1 MVYRNFIRLM
11 GCLLLASVVAT
22 AFHSSRK
29 RIETTI
35 DDAFKQAIEQDYQ
48 NRKSYLTRYTWTNR
62 LSDHARDY
70 ALSVSSDRKIGSY
83 SLRTRSG
90 IMTYQFK
97 DSVNEEVAKRLLNQH
112 LMDEVCRLNP
122 NQLKQIFEQRLEAK
136 EMKMPVG
143 VLCIRES
150 KRYWSEADSIV
161 PKDAYST
168 SRQVLDI
175 AGKIKVQAWA
185 DYDMALLFRHL
196 DPVVYVLLLLM
207 IGVLMWIWPSR
218 KRPSEENAIETG
230 DAPKGM
236 VFDLERQELTI
247 DGVPCIIAKLDL
259 QMLYMLS
266 ERQGECLTREEIKQ
280 KFWPTDDNAG
290 EKIDTHIKT
299 IRKML
304 KDFPC
309 YQVVTVRGK
318 GYYLQIKGF
327 E

>member
-1 MVYRNFIRLM
+1 MIYRNFIRM
-11 GCLLLASVVAT
+11 VGCLLLMAVVVT

-29 RIETTI
+29 RIEATV

-48 NRKSYLTRYTWTNR
+48 NRKSYLTRNVWTNR
-62 LSDHARDY
+62 LSNDVKDY
-70 ALSVSSDRKIGSY
+70 ALSVSADRKIGSY

-90 IMTYQFK
+90 ILTYQFK

-112 LMDEVCRLNP
+112 LMDEICKLNP
-122 NQLKQIFEQRLEAK
+122 SQLKTIFHQRLK
-136 EMKMPVG
+136 EKNMEMPVG
-143 VLCIRES
+143 VLCLRES
-150 KRYWSEADSIV
+150 QRYWSEADSIV
-161 PKDAYST
+161 PEDAYST

-185 DYDMALLFRHL
+185 DYDTALLFRHL

-207 IGVLMWIWPSR
+207 TGMLMWIWPSR
-218 KRPSEENAIETG
+218 KKSVEEMEETTEEIPQG
-230 DAPKGM
+230 IWI
-236 VFDLERQELTI
+236 DLEKQELTI
-247 DGVPCIIAKLDL
+247 DGVSCSIAKLDL
-259 QMLYMLS
+259 QLLSMLC

-304 KDFPC
+304 KDFPR

-318 GYYLQIKGF
+318 GYYLQEIK
-327 E
+327 

>member
-1 MVYRNFIRLM
+1 MIYRNFIRM
-11 GCLLLASVVAT
+11 VGCLLLMAVVVT

-29 RIETTI
+29 RIEATV

-48 NRKSYLTRYTWTNR
+48 NRKSYLTRNVWTNR
-62 LSDHARDY
+62 LRNDVKDY
-70 ALSVSSDRKIGSY
+70 ALSVSADRKIGSY

-90 IMTYQFK
+90 ITTYQFK

-112 LMDEVCRLNP
+112 LLDGICRLNSS
-122 NQLKQIFEQRLEAK
+122 QLKTIFQQRLRAK
-136 EMKMPVG
+136 EMDMPVG
-143 VLCIRES
+143 VLCLRES
-150 KRYWSEADSIV
+150 QRYWSEADSIV
-161 PKDAYST
+161 PKGAYST

-207 IGVLMWIWPSR
+207 TGMLMWIWPSR
-218 KRPSEENAIETG
+218 KKSVEEMEETTEEISQG
-230 DAPKGM
+230 IWI
-236 VFDLERQELTI
+236 DLEKQELTI
-247 DGVPCIIAKLDL
+247 DGVSCSIAKLDL
-259 QMLYMLS
+259 QLLSMLC
-266 ERQGECLTREEIKQ
+266 EQQGECLTREEIKH

-304 KDFPC
+304 KDFPR

-318 GYYLQIKGF
+318 GYYLQEIK
-327 E
+327 

>member
-1 MVYRNFIRLM
+1 MIYRNFIRM
-11 GCLLLASVVAT
+11 VGCLLLMAVVVT

-29 RIETTI
+29 RIEATV

-48 NRKSYLTRYTWTNR
+48 NRKSYLTRNVWTNR
-62 LSDHARDY
+62 LSNDVKDY
-70 ALSVSSDRKIGSY
+70 ALSVSADRKIGSY

-90 IMTYQFK
+90 ITTYQFK
-97 DSVNEEVAKRLLNQH
+97 DSVNEEVAKRLLNQY
-112 LMDEVCRLNP
+112 LLDGICRLNP
-122 NQLKQIFEQRLEAK
+122 SQLKTIFQQRLRAK
-136 EMKMPVG
+136 EMDMPVG

-150 KRYWSEADSIV
+150 QRYWSEADSIV
-161 PKDAYST
+161 PKGAYST

-207 IGVLMWIWPSR
+207 TGMLMWIWPSR
-218 KRPSEENAIETG
+218 KKSVEEMEETTEEISQG
-230 DAPKGM
+230 IWI
-236 VFDLERQELTI
+236 DLEKQELTI
-247 DGVPCIIAKLDL
+247 DGVSCSIAKLDL
-259 QMLYMLS
+259 QLLSMLC
-266 ERQGECLTREEIKQ
+266 EQQGECLTREEIKQ

-304 KDFPC
+304 KDFPR

-318 GYYLQIKGF
+318 GYYLQEIK
-327 E
+327 

>member
-1 MVYRNFIRLM
+1 MIYRNFIRM
-11 GCLLLASVVAT
+11 VGCLLLMAVVVT

-29 RIETTI
+29 RIEATV

-48 NRKSYLTRYTWTNR
+48 NRKSYLTRNVWTNR
-62 LSDHARDY
+62 LSNDVKDY
-70 ALSVSSDRKIGSY
+70 ALSVSADRKIGSY

-90 IMTYQFK
+90 ITTYQFK
-97 DSVNEEVAKRLLNQH
+97 DSVNEEVAKHLLNQY
-112 LMDEVCRLNP
+112 LLDGICRLNP
-122 NQLKQIFEQRLEAK
+122 SQLKTIFQQRLRAK
-136 EMKMPVG
+136 EMDMPVG
-143 VLCIRES
+143 VLCLRES
-150 KRYWSEADSIV
+150 QRYWSEADSIV
-161 PKDAYST
+161 PKGAYST

-207 IGVLMWIWPSR
+207 TGMLMWIWPSR
-218 KRPSEENAIETG
+218 KKSVDEMEETTEEISQG
-230 DAPKGM
+230 IWI
-236 VFDLERQELTI
+236 DLEKQELTI
-247 DGVPCIIAKLDL
+247 DGVSCSIAKLDL
-259 QMLYMLS
+259 QLLSMLC

-304 KDFPC
+304 KDFPR

-318 GYYLQIKGF
+318 GYYLQEI

>member
-1 MVYRNFIRLM
+1 MIYRNFIRM
-11 GCLLLASVVAT
+11 VGCLLLMAVVVT

-29 RIETTI
+29 RIEATV

-48 NRKSYLTRYTWTNR
+48 NRKSYFTRNTLMNR
-62 LSDHARDY
+62 LSDPARDY
-70 ALSVSSDRKIGSY
+70 ALSVSTNRKIGSY

-90 IMTYQFK
+90 ILTYQFK

-112 LMDEVCRLNP
+112 LMDEICKLNP
-122 NQLKQIFEQRLEAK
+122 SQLKTIFQQRLK
-136 EMKMPVG
+136 EKNMEMPVG
-143 VLCIRES
+143 VLCLRES
-150 KRYWSEADSIV
+150 QRYWSEADSIV
-161 PKDAYST
+161 PEDAYST

-185 DYDMALLFRHL
+185 DYDTALLFRHL

-207 IGVLMWIWPSR
+207 TGMLMWIWPSR
-218 KRPSEENAIETG
+218 KKSVEEMEETTEEIPQG
-230 DAPKGM
+230 IRIDHEK
-236 VFDLERQELTI
+236 QELTI
-247 DGVPCIIAKLDL
+247 DGVSCSIAKLDL
-259 QMLYMLS
+259 QLLS
-266 ERQGECLTREEIKQ
+266 ILCERQGECLTREEIKH

-304 KDFPC
+304 KDFPR

-318 GYYLQIKGF
+318 GYYLQEIK
-327 E
+327 

>member
-1 MVYRNFIRLM
+1 MIYRNFIRM
-11 GCLLLASVVAT
+11 VGCLLLMAVVVT

-29 RIETTI
+29 RIEATV

-48 NRKSYLTRYTWTNR
+48 NRKSYLTRNVWTNR
-62 LSDHARDY
+62 LSNDVKDY
-70 ALSVSSDRKIGSY
+70 ALSVSADRKIGSY

-90 IMTYQFK
+90 ITTYQFK

-112 LMDEVCRLNP
+112 LLDGICRLNP
-122 NQLKQIFEQRLEAK
+122 SQLKTIFQQRLRAK
-136 EMKMPVG
+136 EMDMPVG
-143 VLCIRES
+143 VLCLRES
-150 KRYWSEADSIV
+150 QRYWSEADSIV
-161 PKDAYST
+161 PKGAYST

-185 DYDMALLFRHL
+185 DYDMVLLFRHL

-207 IGVLMWIWPSR
+207 TGMLMWIWPSR
-218 KRPSEENAIETG
+218 KKSVEEMEETTEEISQG
-230 DAPKGM
+230 IWI
-236 VFDLERQELTI
+236 DLEKQELTI
-247 DGVPCIIAKLDL
+247 DGVSCSIAKLDL
-259 QMLYMLS
+259 QLLSMLC
-266 ERQGECLTREEIKQ
+266 EQQGECLTREEIKH

-304 KDFPC
+304 KDFPR

-318 GYYLQIKGF
+318 GYYLQEIK
-327 E
+327 

>member
-1 MVYRNFIRLM
+1 M
-11 GCLLLASVVAT
+11 AVVVT

-29 RIETTI
+29 RIEATI
-35 DDAFKQAIEQDYQ
+35 DAVFKQAIEQDYQ
-48 NRKSYLTRYTWTNR
+48 NRKSYFTRNVWTNR
-62 LSDHARDY
+62 LRNDVKDY
-70 ALSVSSDRKIGSY
+70 ALSVSADRKIGSY

-90 IMTYQFK
+90 ITTYQFK

-112 LMDEVCRLNP
+112 LLDGICRLNSS
-122 NQLKQIFEQRLEAK
+122 QLKTIFQQRLRAK
-136 EMKMPVG
+136 EMDMPVG
-143 VLCIRES
+143 VLCLRES
-150 KRYWSEADSIV
+150 QRYWSEADSIV
-161 PKDAYST
+161 PKGAYST

-207 IGVLMWIWPSR
+207 TGMLMWIWPSR
-218 KRPSEENAIETG
+218 KKSVDEMEETTEEISQG
-230 DAPKGM
+230 IWI
-236 VFDLERQELTI
+236 DLEKQELTI
-247 DGVPCIIAKLDL
+247 DGVSCSIAKLDL
-259 QMLYMLS
+259 QLLSMLC

-304 KDFPC
+304 KDFPR

-318 GYYLQIKGF
+318 GYYLQEIK
-327 E
+327 

>member
-1 MVYRNFIRLM
+1 MIYRNFIRM
-11 GCLLLASVVAT
+11 VGCLLLMAVVVT

-29 RIETTI
+29 RIEATV

-48 NRKSYLTRYTWTNR
+48 NRKSYLTRNVWTNR
-62 LSDHARDY
+62 LSNDVKDY
-70 ALSVSSDRKIGSY
+70 ALSVSADRKIGSY

-90 IMTYQFK
+90 ITTYQFK
-97 DSVNEEVAKRLLNQH
+97 DSVNEEVAKRLLNQY
-112 LMDEVCRLNP
+112 LLDGICRLNSS
-122 NQLKQIFEQRLEAK
+122 QLKTIFQQRLRAK
-136 EMKMPVG
+136 EMDMPVG
-143 VLCIRES
+143 VLCLRES
-150 KRYWSEADSIV
+150 QRYWSEADSIV
-161 PKDAYST
+161 PKGAYST

-207 IGVLMWIWPSR
+207 TGMLMWIWPSR
-218 KRPSEENAIETG
+218 KKSVDEMEETTEEIPQGIRIDHE
-230 DAPKGM
+230 K
-236 VFDLERQELTI
+236 QELTI
-247 DGVPCIIAKLDL
+247 DGVSCSIAKLDL
-259 QMLYMLS
+259 QLLSMLC

-304 KDFPC
+304 KDFPR

-318 GYYLQIKGF
+318 GYYLQEIK
-327 E
+327 

>member
-1 MVYRNFIRLM
+1 MIYRNFIRM
-11 GCLLLASVVAT
+11 VGCLLLMAVVVT

-29 RIETTI
+29 RIEATV

-48 NRKSYLTRYTWTNR
+48 NRKSYLTRNVWTNR
-62 LSDHARDY
+62 LSNDVKDY
-70 ALSVSSDRKIGSY
+70 ALSVSADRKIGSY

-90 IMTYQFK
+90 ITTYQFK

-112 LMDEVCRLNP
+112 LLDGICRLNP
-122 NQLKQIFEQRLEAK
+122 SQLKTIFQQRLRAK
-136 EMKMPVG
+136 EMDMPVG
-143 VLCIRES
+143 VLCLRES
-150 KRYWSEADSIV
+150 QRYWSEADSIV
-161 PKDAYST
+161 PKGAYST

-207 IGVLMWIWPSR
+207 TGMLMWIWPSR
-218 KRPSEENAIETG
+218 KKSVDKMEETAEEIPQG
-230 DAPKGM
+230 IWI
-236 VFDLERQELTI
+236 DLEKQELTI
-247 DGVPCIIAKLDL
+247 DGVSCSIAKLDL
-259 QMLYMLS
+259 QLLSMLC
-266 ERQGECLTREEIKQ
+266 EQQGECLTREEIKH

-304 KDFPC
+304 KDFPR

-318 GYYLQIKGF
+318 GYYLQEIK
-327 E
+327 

>member
-1 MVYRNFIRLM
+1 MIYRNFIRM
-11 GCLLLASVVAT
+11 VGCLLLMAVVVT

-29 RIETTI
+29 RIEATV

-48 NRKSYLTRYTWTNR
+48 NRKSYLTRNVWTNR
-62 LSDHARDY
+62 LSNDVKDY
-70 ALSVSSDRKIGSY
+70 ALSVSADRKIGSY

-90 IMTYQFK
+90 ITTYQFK
-97 DSVNEEVAKRLLNQH
+97 DSVNEEVAKRLLNQY
-112 LMDEVCRLNP
+112 LLDGICRLNP
-122 NQLKQIFEQRLEAK
+122 SQLKTIFQQRLRAK
-136 EMKMPVG
+136 EMDMPVG
-143 VLCIRES
+143 VLCLRES
-150 KRYWSEADSIV
+150 QRYWSEADSIV
-161 PKDAYST
+161 PKGAYST

-207 IGVLMWIWPSR
+207 TGMLMWIWPSR
-218 KRPSEENAIETG
+218 KKSVEEMEETAEEIPQG
-230 DAPKGM
+230 IWI
-236 VFDLERQELTI
+236 DLEKQELTI
-247 DGVPCIIAKLDL
+247 DGVSCSIAKLDL
-259 QMLYMLS
+259 QLLSMLC
-266 ERQGECLTREEIKQ
+266 EQQGECLTREEIKH

-304 KDFPC
+304 KDFPR

-318 GYYLQIKGF
+318 GYYLQEIK
-327 E
+327 

>member
-1 MVYRNFIRLM
+1 MIYRNFIRM
-11 GCLLLASVVAT
+11 VGCLLLMAVVVT

-29 RIETTI
+29 RIEATV

-48 NRKSYLTRYTWTNR
+48 NRKSYLTRNVWTNR
-62 LSDHARDY
+62 LSNDVKDY
-70 ALSVSSDRKIGSY
+70 ALSVSADRKIGSY

-90 IMTYQFK
+90 ITTYQFK
-97 DSVNEEVAKRLLNQH
+97 DSVSEEVAKRLLNQH
-112 LMDEVCRLNP
+112 LMDEICKLNP
-122 NQLKQIFEQRLEAK
+122 SQLKTIFQQRLK
-136 EMKMPVG
+136 EKNMEMPVG
-143 VLCIRES
+143 VLCLRES
-150 KRYWSEADSIV
+150 QRYWSEADSIV
-161 PKDAYST
+161 PEDAYST

-185 DYDMALLFRHL
+185 DYDTALLFRHL

-207 IGVLMWIWPSR
+207 TGMLMWIWPSR
-218 KRPSEENAIETG
+218 KKSVEEMEETTEEIPQG
-230 DAPKGM
+230 IRIDHEK
-236 VFDLERQELTI
+236 QELTI
-247 DGVPCIIAKLDL
+247 DGVSCSIAKLDL
-259 QMLYMLS
+259 QLLSMLD

-304 KDFPC
+304 KDFPR

-318 GYYLQIKGF
+318 GYYLQEIK
-327 E
+327 

>member
-1 MVYRNFIRLM
+1 MVYRNFIRLV
-11 GCLLLASVVAT
+11 GCLLLATVVVT

-29 RIETTI
+29 RIEATV

-48 NRKSYLTRYTWTNR
+48 NRKSYLTRNTWTNR
-62 LSDHARDY
+62 LSDHAKDY
-70 ALSVSSDRKIGSY
+70 ALSVSSNRKIGGY

-97 DSVNEEVAKRLLNQH
+97 DSVNEEVAKRMLNQH
-112 LMDEVCRLNP
+112 LMDGICRLNP
-122 NQLKQIFEQRLEAK
+122 SQLKTYFLQHLKVK
-136 EMKMPVG
+136 EMDMPVG
-143 VLCIRES
+143 VLCLRETE
-150 KRYWSEADSIV
+150 RYWSDGDSIV
-161 PKDAYST
+161 PKGAYST

-175 AGKIKVQAWA
+175 AGKLKVQAWA
-185 DYDMALLFRHL
+185 DYDTALLFRHL
-196 DPVVYVLLLLM
+196 DPVVYVLFILLT
-207 IGVLMWIWPSR
+207 GVLMWIWPSR
-218 KRPSEENAIETG
+218 KKLAEEKAE
-230 DAPKGM
+230 M
-236 VFDLERQELTI
+236 VDEIQQGIQMNLEKQELVI
-247 DGVPCIIAKLDL
+247 DGISCSMANLDL
-259 QMLYMLS
+259 QLFFMLY

-304 KDFPC
+304 KDFPR

-318 GYYLQIKGF
+318 GYYLQELK

>member
-1 MVYRNFIRLM
+1 MIYRNFIRM
-11 GCLLLASVVAT
+11 VGCLLLMAVVVT

-29 RIETTI
+29 RIEATV

-48 NRKSYLTRYTWTNR
+48 NRKSYLTRNVWTNR
-62 LSDHARDY
+62 LSNDVKDY
-70 ALSVSSDRKIGSY
+70 ALSVSVDRKIGSY

-90 IMTYQFK
+90 ITTYQFK

-112 LMDEVCRLNP
+112 LLDGICRLNSS
-122 NQLKQIFEQRLEAK
+122 QLKTIFQQRLRAK
-136 EMKMPVG
+136 EMDMPVG
-143 VLCIRES
+143 VLCLRES
-150 KRYWSEADSIV
+150 QRYWSEADSIV
-161 PKDAYST
+161 PKGAYST

-207 IGVLMWIWPSR
+207 TGMLMWIWPSR
-218 KRPSEENAIETG
+218 KKSVDKMEETAEEIPQG
-230 DAPKGM
+230 IWI
-236 VFDLERQELTI
+236 DLEKQELTI
-247 DGVPCIIAKLDL
+247 DGVSCSIAKLDL
-259 QMLYMLS
+259 QLLSMLC

-304 KDFPC
+304 KDFPR

-318 GYYLQIKGF
+318 GYYLQELK

>member
-1 MVYRNFIRLM
+1 MVYRNFIKM
-11 GCLLLASVVAT
+11 VGVMLLLSVVLT

-29 RIETTI
+29 RIEATI
-35 DDAFKQAIEQDYQ
+35 DDTFKQAIEQDYQ
-48 NRKSYLTRYTWTNR
+48 NRKSYFTRNTLVNR
-62 LSDHARDY
+62 LSDNARDY
-70 ALSVSSDRKIGSY
+70 ALSVSADRKIGSY

-112 LMDEVCRLNP
+112 LMDEICKLNP
-122 NQLKQIFEQRLEAK
+122 SQLKTIFQQRLK
-136 EMKMPVG
+136 EKNMEMPVG
-143 VLCIRES
+143 VLCLRES
-150 KRYWSEADSIV
+150 QRYWSEADSIV
-161 PKDAYST
+161 PEDAYST

-185 DYDMALLFRHL
+185 DYDTALLFRHL

-207 IGVLMWIWPSR
+207 TGMLMWIWPSR
-218 KRPSEENAIETG
+218 KKSVEEMEETTEEIPQG
-230 DAPKGM
+230 IRIDHEK
-236 VFDLERQELTI
+236 QELTI
-247 DGVPCIIAKLDL
+247 DGVSCSIAKLDL
-259 QMLYMLS
+259 QLLSMLC
-266 ERQGECLTREEIKQ
+266 EQQGECLTREEIKQ

-304 KDFPC
+304 KDFPR

-318 GYYLQIKGF
+318 GYYLQEIK
-327 E
+327 

>member
-1 MVYRNFIRLM
+1 MIYRNFIRM
-11 GCLLLASVVAT
+11 VGCLLLMAVVVT

-29 RIETTI
+29 RIEATV

-48 NRKSYLTRYTWTNR
+48 NRKSYFTRNTLTNR
-62 LSDHARDY
+62 LSDPARDY
-70 ALSVSSDRKIGSY
+70 ALSVSTNRKIGSY

-90 IMTYQFK
+90 ILTYQFK

-112 LMDEVCRLNP
+112 LMDEICKLNP
-122 NQLKQIFEQRLEAK
+122 SQLKTIFQQRLK
-136 EMKMPVG
+136 EKNMEMPVG
-143 VLCIRES
+143 VLCLRES
-150 KRYWSEADSIV
+150 QRYWSEADSIV
-161 PKDAYST
+161 PEDAYST

-185 DYDMALLFRHL
+185 DYDTALLFRHL

-207 IGVLMWIWPSR
+207 TGMLMWIWPSR
-218 KRPSEENAIETG
+218 KKSVDKMEETTEEIPQG
-230 DAPKGM
+230 IWI
-236 VFDLERQELTI
+236 DLEKQELTI
-247 DGVPCIIAKLDL
+247 DGVSCSIAKLDL
-259 QMLYMLS
+259 QLLSMLC
-266 ERQGECLTREEIKQ
+266 ERQGECLTREEIKH

-304 KDFPC
+304 KDFPR

-318 GYYLQIKGF
+318 GYYLQEIK
-327 E
+327 

>member
-1 MVYRNFIRLM
+1 MIYRNFIRM
-11 GCLLLASVVAT
+11 VGCLLLMAVVVT

-29 RIETTI
+29 RIEATV

-48 NRKSYLTRYTWTNR
+48 NRKSYLTRNVWTNR
-62 LSDHARDY
+62 LSNDVKDY
-70 ALSVSSDRKIGSY
+70 ALSVSADRKIGSY

-90 IMTYQFK
+90 ITTYQFK

-112 LMDEVCRLNP
+112 LLDGICRLNSS
-122 NQLKQIFEQRLEAK
+122 QLKTIFQQRLRAK
-136 EMKMPVG
+136 EMDMPVG
-143 VLCIRES
+143 VLCLRES
-150 KRYWSEADSIV
+150 QRYWSEADSIV
-161 PKDAYST
+161 PKGAYST

-207 IGVLMWIWPSR
+207 TGMLMWIWPSR
-218 KRPSEENAIETG
+218 KKSVDEMEETAEEISQG
-230 DAPKGM
+230 IWI
-236 VFDLERQELTI
+236 DLEKQELTI
-247 DGVPCIIAKLDL
+247 DGVSCSIAKLDL
-259 QMLYMLS
+259 QLLSMLC
-266 ERQGECLTREEIKQ
+266 EQQGECLTREEIKH

-304 KDFPC
+304 KDFPR

-318 GYYLQIKGF
+318 GYYLQEIK
-327 E
+327 

>member
-1 MVYRNFIRLM
+1 MIYRNFIRM
-11 GCLLLASVVAT
+11 VGCLLLMAVVVT

-29 RIETTI
+29 RIEATV

-48 NRKSYLTRYTWTNR
+48 NRKSYLTRNVWTNR
-62 LSDHARDY
+62 LSNDVKDY
-70 ALSVSSDRKIGSY
+70 ALSVSADRKIGSY

-90 IMTYQFK
+90 ITTYQFK
-97 DSVNEEVAKRLLNQH
+97 DSVSEEVAKRLLNQH
-112 LMDEVCRLNP
+112 LMDEICKLNP
-122 NQLKQIFEQRLEAK
+122 SQLKTIFQQRLK
-136 EMKMPVG
+136 EKNMEMPVG
-143 VLCIRES
+143 VLCLRGS
-150 KRYWSEADSIV
+150 QRYWSEADSIV
-161 PKDAYST
+161 PEDAYST

-185 DYDMALLFRHL
+185 DYDTALLFRHL

-207 IGVLMWIWPSR
+207 TGMLMWIWPSR
-218 KRPSEENAIETG
+218 KKSVEEMEETTEEIPQG
-230 DAPKGM
+230 IRIDHEK
-236 VFDLERQELTI
+236 QELTI
-247 DGVPCIIAKLDL
+247 DGVSCSIAKLDL
-259 QMLYMLS
+259 QLLSMLC

-304 KDFPC
+304 KDFPR

-318 GYYLQIKGF
+318 GYYLQEIK
-327 E
+327 

>member
-1 MVYRNFIRLM
+1 MRYRNFIRM
-11 GCLLLASVVAT
+11 VGCLLLMAVVVT

-29 RIETTI
+29 RIEATI
-35 DDAFKQAIEQDYQ
+35 DDVFKQAIEQDYQ
-48 NRKSYLTRYTWTNR
+48 NRKSYFTRNVWTNR
-62 LSDHARDY
+62 LRNDVKDY
-70 ALSVSSDRKIGSY
+70 ALSVSADRKIGSY

-90 IMTYQFK
+90 ITTYQFK

-112 LMDEVCRLNP
+112 LLDGICRLNSS
-122 NQLKQIFEQRLEAK
+122 QLKTIFQQRLRAK
-136 EMKMPVG
+136 EMDMPVG
-143 VLCIRES
+143 VLCLRES
-150 KRYWSEADSIV
+150 QRYWSEADSIV
-161 PKDAYST
+161 PKGAYST

-207 IGVLMWIWPSR
+207 TGMLMWIWPSR
-218 KRPSEENAIETG
+218 KKSVDEMEETTEEISQG
-230 DAPKGM
+230 IWI
-236 VFDLERQELTI
+236 DLEKQELTI
-247 DGVPCIIAKLDL
+247 DGVSCSIAKLDL
-259 QMLYMLS
+259 QLLSMLC

-304 KDFPC
+304 KDFPR

-318 GYYLQIKGF
+318 GYYLQEIK
-327 E
+327 

>member
-1 MVYRNFIRLM
+1 MIYRNFIRM
-11 GCLLLASVVAT
+11 VGCLLLMAVVVT

-29 RIETTI
+29 RIEATV

-48 NRKSYLTRYTWTNR
+48 NRKSYLTRNVWTNR
-62 LSDHARDY
+62 LSNDVKDY
-70 ALSVSSDRKIGSY
+70 ALSVSADRKIGSY

-90 IMTYQFK
+90 ITTYQFK

-112 LMDEVCRLNP
+112 LLDGICRLNP
-122 NQLKQIFEQRLEAK
+122 SQLKTIFQQRLRAK
-136 EMKMPVG
+136 EMDMPVG
-143 VLCIRES
+143 VLCLRES
-150 KRYWSEADSIV
+150 QRYWSEADSIV
-161 PKDAYST
+161 PKGAYST

-207 IGVLMWIWPSR
+207 TGMLMWIWPSR
-218 KRPSEENAIETG
+218 KKSVDKMEETAEEIPQG
-230 DAPKGM
+230 IWI
-236 VFDLERQELTI
+236 DLEKQELTI
-247 DGVPCIIAKLDL
+247 DGVSCSIAKLDL
-259 QMLYMLS
+259 QLLSMLC
-266 ERQGECLTREEIKQ
+266 EQQGECLTREEIKQ

-304 KDFPC
+304 KDFPR

-318 GYYLQIKGF
+318 GYYLQEIK
-327 E
+327 

>member
-1 MVYRNFIRLM
+1 MIYRNFIRM
-11 GCLLLASVVAT
+11 VGCLLLMAVVVT

-29 RIETTI
+29 RIEATV

-48 NRKSYLTRYTWTNR
+48 NRKSYLTRNVWTNR
-62 LSDHARDY
+62 LRNDVKDY
-70 ALSVSSDRKIGSY
+70 ALSVSADRKIGSY

-90 IMTYQFK
+90 ITTYQFK
-97 DSVNEEVAKRLLNQH
+97 DSVNEEVAKRLLNQY
-112 LMDEVCRLNP
+112 LLDGICRLNP
-122 NQLKQIFEQRLEAK
+122 SQLKTIFQQRLRAK
-136 EMKMPVG
+136 EMDMPVG
-143 VLCIRES
+143 VLCLRES
-150 KRYWSEADSIV
+150 QRYWSEADSIV
-161 PKDAYST
+161 PKGAYST

-207 IGVLMWIWPSR
+207 TGMLMWIWPSR
-218 KRPSEENAIETG
+218 KKSVDEMEETSEEISQG
-230 DAPKGM
+230 IWI
-236 VFDLERQELTI
+236 DLEKQELTI
-247 DGVPCIIAKLDL
+247 DGVSCSIAKLDL
-259 QMLYMLS
+259 QLLSMLC

-304 KDFPC
+304 KDFPR

-318 GYYLQIKGF
+318 GYYLQEIK
-327 E
+327 